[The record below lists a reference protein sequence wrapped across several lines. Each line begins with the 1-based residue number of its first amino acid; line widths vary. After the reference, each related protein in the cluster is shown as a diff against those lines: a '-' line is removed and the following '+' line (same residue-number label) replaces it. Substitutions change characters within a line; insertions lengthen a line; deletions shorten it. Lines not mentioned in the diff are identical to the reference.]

1 MPLYAPY
8 HAAFAATPSQPPV
21 PTYLPPASMAAAYM
35 NSYTTPQYN
44 AMPPYT
50 GIYSTPPPAPGYVPY
65 VQQQQ
70 QQLQQQQQQQQQ
82 QQLQQ
87 QQLQQ
92 QQQQQL
98 QQQQFYLQY
107 FPAAN
112 LVPRRR
118 ATTSLYT

>member
-50 GIYSTPPPAPGYVPY
+50 GIYSTPPPGYVPY

-70 QQLQQQQQQQQQ
+70 QQLQQ